1 MKHHLYRDGQ
11 FIRTLDED
19 EDYIVKDKE
28 SIRASLNMIDSVDP
42 VQRYGMQ
49 MSATPPAPMHRPGHV
64 RVGDTDYEQ
73 RQNALYDRDEKL
85 SNAWRDP
92 DAPKAQETR
101 DAGTHQ
107 SGTRAAADAAWE
119 RRNQLL
125 EGAWR

>member
-1 MKHHLYRDGQ
+1 MKRKARVYDTSGNYLRELQDG
-11 FIRTLDED
+11 E
-19 EDYIVKDKE
+19 IVKDGE
-28 SIRASLNMIDSVDP
+28 RIRVELTFMDSMQRLI
-42 VQRYGMQ
+42 VQDSM
-49 MSATPPAPMHRPGHV
+49 TPPAPMHRPGHV
-64 RVGDTDYEQ
+64 RVADADYDQ

-92 DAPKAQETR
+92 DAPKFQETR